1 MTSFTFME
9 KCNHFEHFSDFPGC
23 KHNSFK
29 FCWTYWIKPIN
40 LHTRENKVIWHGA
53 CQYQVWRWN
62 NNVYGR
68 IAQYVYFVCTFT
80 LLSSNVVLL
89 LAFSSTNVCK
99 CLRLMSNMKI
109 GVPEHI
115 LCSLFQAHQSASVD
129 SHSVPVLFYLL
140 PHPLCSSLDWI

>member
-1 MTSFTFME
+1 M
-9 KCNHFEHFSDFPGC
+9 
-23 KHNSFK
+23 
-29 FCWTYWIKPIN
+29 
-40 LHTRENKVIWHGA
+40 
-53 CQYQVWRWN
+53 
-62 NNVYGR
+62 YGR

-89 LAFSSTNVCK
+89 LAFSSTNLCK

-129 SHSVPVLFYLL
+129 SHSVPVFFICCRTLFAPAWIEYLHVL
-140 PHPLCSSLDWI
+140 FQCVYFSPFIFLVSRPCLSCSPPLFCVCLRGTEHMKLGALAGTYSMCIVSGPIQE